1 MEAQYVP
8 PHAISLSERPYYG
21 DFRISAPELPGVTSA
36 LKIKM
41 DAGQPRAPPYDE
53 FPREIGDYADS

>member
-21 DFRISAPELPGVTSA
+21 DIRIFGASRRYISTEDQNGRRTAKSPAVWLISQKDWG
-36 LKIKM
+36 L
-41 DAGQPRAPPYDE
+41 R
-53 FPREIGDYADS
+53 